1 VWPEELAALAG
12 RGESLTGM
20 ARVGPWIAAQ
30 VRAWLDDPPE
40 VPDPPEL
47 RSGFM
52 TVAEARRVL
61 DHDPTWRTEVR
72 GDLQMHT
79 TWSDGKVPLDEMAQ
93 LVAHLGYEFAA
104 ITDHSQGLRI
114 ARGMDE
120 ETLLRQQVEIERVN
134 GELAASGARL
144 QLLRSLE
151 MNLSTEGGGDM
162 DPAVLS
168 RLDLVLGAFHSALR
182 RTEDQTERYLAAVRN
197 PTVHILGHPRG
208 RRWNRRAGLR
218 ADWTRVFDAA
228 ARAGCALEIDAHPH
242 RQDLQVELLETARDS
257 GAWISIGT
265 DAHWP
270 NELEHLEIGLAAAA
284 RAGVP
289 RERILNFQSR
299 QTVLEWAAR

>member
-1 VWPEELAALAG
+1 MWPEELAALAG
-12 RGESLTGM
+12 RSESLTGL
-20 ARVGPWIAAQ
+20 ARVGPWIESL
-30 VRAWLDDPPE
+30 VRSWLDDPPE
-40 VPDPPEL
+40 VPDPPEV
-47 RSGFM
+47 RRGFM

-61 DHDPTWRTEVR
+61 APDPTWRSEVR

-79 TWSDGKVPLDEMAQ
+79 TWSDGKVPLDDMAA
-93 LVAHLGYEFAA
+93 LVANLGYEFAA

-120 ETLLRQQVEIERVN
+120 ATLLRQRSEIERVN
-134 GELAASGARL
+134 IALEASGAPL
-144 QLLRSLE
+144 QLLCSLE
-151 MNLSTEGGGDM
+151 MNLSPEGGGDM

-197 PTVHILGHPRG
+197 PTIHVLAHPRG

-218 ADWTRVFDAA
+218 ADWPRVFDAA
-228 ARAGCALEIDAHPH
+228 VRAGCALEIDAHPH
-242 RQDLQVELLETARDS
+242 RQDLQVELLEWAREA

-265 DAHWP
+265 DAHRP
-270 NELEHLEIGLAAAA
+270 DELEYLDLGLAAAA
-284 RAGVP
+284 RARFP

-299 QTVLEWAAR
+299 DDVLTWAER